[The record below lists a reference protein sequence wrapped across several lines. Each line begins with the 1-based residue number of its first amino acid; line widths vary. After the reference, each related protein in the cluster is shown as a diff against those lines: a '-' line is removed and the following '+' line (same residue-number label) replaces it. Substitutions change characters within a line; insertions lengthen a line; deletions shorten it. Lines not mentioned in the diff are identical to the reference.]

1 MRRTLLISALV
12 VCTTA
17 AALVY
22 LLDRAPGVAP
32 RQEPPSPQQTLL
44 EATRNRPEDPE
55 LGLLFDELNARHF
68 GARLPDVKVV
78 WSAELDS
85 LDEGE
90 YRLNGMTD
98 GRTILLKATFKGDE
112 ADVRRTLCHEMVHV
126 KFITAGRRS
135 TAHDD
140 PFQNEL
146 RRIFDE
152 GCFLAIWASEAAKA
166 SLQDWI
172 TSERTRLDTAV
183 AAAAAQLAAIQQ
195 EETRVQRLI
204 ADLNDR
210 IRAANAAGSGWPSAE
225 ETAAAERQQVALT
238 DRVSAYNAAVAENER
253 AQTRFNE
260 EVARFNLMAAYP
272 DGLAEDRAKGPIR

>member
-22 LLDRAPGVAP
+22 LLDRAPGGAP
-32 RQEPPSPQQTLL
+32 RQEPPSPQQALL
-44 EATRNRPEDPE
+44 EAMRNKPEDPD

-68 GARLPDVKVV
+68 GARLPDVRVV
-78 WSAELDS
+78 WSTELDS

-98 GRTILLKATFKGDE
+98 GRTILLKATFKDDE

-126 KFITAGRRS
+126 KFITAGGRS

-140 PFQNEL
+140 RFQNEL

-152 GCFLAIWASEAAKA
+152 GCFPAIWASEAEKA

-172 TSERTRLDTAV
+172 TAERTRLDAAV
-183 AAAAAQLAAIQQ
+183 AATAAQLTAIQQ
-195 EETRVQRLI
+195 EETRVERLI

-238 DRVSAYNAAVAENER
+238 DRVSAYNDAVAENER

-272 DGLAEDRAKGPIR
+272 DGLAEDRAKGLIR

>member
-12 VCTTA
+12 VCATA

-22 LLDRAPGVAP
+22 LLDPTPRVSP
-32 RQEPPSPQQTLL
+32 RQGQPSAQRALL
-44 EATRNRPEDPE
+44 EATRNKPEDSD

-78 WSAELDS
+78 WSSELDS

-98 GRTILLKATFKGDE
+98 GRTILLKATFKDDE

-126 KFITAGRRS
+126 KFITAGGRS

-140 PFQNEL
+140 RFQNEL

-152 GCFLAIWASEAAKA
+152 GCFPAIWASEAEKA
-166 SLQDWI
+166 SLQEWI
-172 TSERTRLDTAV
+172 TAERTRLDTAV
-183 AAAAAQLAAIQQ
+183 AATAAQLTAIQQ

-225 ETAAAERQQVALT
+225 ETAAAERQQIALT
-238 DRVSAYNAAVAENER
+238 DRVSAYNAAVAENES

-260 EVARFNLMAAYP
+260 EVERFNLMAAYP
-272 DGLAEDRAKGPIR
+272 DGLAEDRAKGLIR